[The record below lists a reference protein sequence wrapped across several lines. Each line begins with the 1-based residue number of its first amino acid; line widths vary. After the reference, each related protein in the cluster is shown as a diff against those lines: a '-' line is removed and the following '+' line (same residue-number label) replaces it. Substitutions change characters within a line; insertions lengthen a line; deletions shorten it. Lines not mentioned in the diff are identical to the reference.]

1 MPMVWSH
8 DSINIYDIVT
18 AEFANQAL
26 LVRGTGTRFGKFFE
40 WTASV
45 TSEGWYITFP
55 GKGSVQGSTFN
66 LQLEV
71 ASAALRL
78 L

>member
-1 MPMVWSH
+1 MSMVWSH
-8 DSINIYDIVT
+8 DSTNIYDIVT

-26 LVRGTGTRFGKFFE
+26 LIRGTGTRFGKFFE
-40 WTASV
+40 WKAAV
-45 TSEGWYITFP
+45 TSEGWYVTI
-55 GKGSVQGSTFN
+55 GDRGSVQGSTFN

-71 ASAALRL
+71 ATAASRL